1 MALCRLIALGC
12 LGLACNASLAVA
24 QVSLGPAPAGQAA
37 NVAQTIIRD
46 NFEKSACPAVS
57 VAQRYPDGSIVAVCS
72 NDEKFRVFSMDGI
85 GPVALRCSAAAKLG
99 IQC

>member
-1 MALCRLIALGC
+1 MTLHKFIALGC
-12 LGLACNASLAVA
+12 FAAIFSADAATA

-37 NVAQTIIRD
+37 NVAQAIIHD
-46 NFEKSACPAVS
+46 NFEKSACPKVS
-57 VAQRYPDGSIVAVCS
+57 IAQRYPDGSIIAVCS